1 MLRWCT
7 HAWQCAVLPSG
18 AKVPPKA
25 EPVYSKVDKKG
36 VPVAVILSVANTAA
50 AGGGVPEMMTE
61 NAMPTRRPHV
71 PRPGT
76 QSMGESSGSDP
87 GIAHYI
93 ACSTMLRKRCV
104 ARRCTYY
111 AYSVVE

>member
-1 MLRWCT
+1 MHTRLYR
-7 HAWQCAVLPSG
+7 AR
-18 AKVPPKA
+18 A
-25 EPVYSKVDKKG
+25 EVCVVTPTYVTL
-36 VPVAVILSVANTAA
+36 VILSVANTAA